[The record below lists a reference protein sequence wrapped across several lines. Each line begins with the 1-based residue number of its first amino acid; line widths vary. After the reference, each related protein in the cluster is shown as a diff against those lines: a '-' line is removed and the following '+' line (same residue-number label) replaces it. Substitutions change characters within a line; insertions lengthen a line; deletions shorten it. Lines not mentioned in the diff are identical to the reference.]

1 MEINIMVLKTYYLN
15 VTSKICCSY
24 TCAKNQNLKELRG
37 IKVAPEILQKF
48 DFPLHSLKPSKEKKL
63 EYGLN
68 KY

>member
-1 MEINIMVLKTYYLN
+1 MEFSIMVLENYYLN
-15 VTSKICCSY
+15 VTAKTCFSNI
-24 TCAKNQNLKELRG
+24 CAKNQKLKELRG
-37 IKVAPEILQKF
+37 IKVAPETLQNF